1 MAHGYCYYGRN
12 FPNTTF
18 PQNRQDN
25 LNFDLPMARRP
36 HPRLNIPLQYMEYD
50 LRNNQGYSFSLNF
63 CQKFVQKSINMY

>member
-18 PQNRQDN
+18 PQNRQNN

-63 CQKFVQKSINMY
+63 